1 MVAEHHK
8 IEKGTSMTEEPKTP
22 EKSED
27 QEPSGGGNGSEPPA
41 ESTEAGTDAEKPPIA
56 INAQY
61 VKDLSFEAPATPGV
75 FRQMQSQSPNISVNV
90 DVEAKTLDP
99 SVYEVTLNITATCK
113 FADTAAFLV
122 ELSYGGVF
130 SLNVDD
136 QYIRPVL
143 LIECPRL
150 LFPFARQIIAN
161 TTSNGGFLPL
171 MLAPVD
177 FAGLY
182 QREVQQ
188 RSAQAAAE
196 SKESSAE
203 PN

>member
-1 MVAEHHK
+1 
-8 IEKGTSMTEEPKTP
+8 MTEEPKAT
-22 EKSED
+22 ESKKSD
-27 QEPSGGGNGSEPPA
+27 DKEPSSGGNGGEPVTTSP
-41 ESTEAGTDAEKPPIA
+41 EAGAEAATPPIT

-61 VKDLSFEAPATPGV
+61 VKDLSFEAPSTPGV
-75 FRQMQSQSPNISVNV
+75 FRQMQSQSPNITVNV

-99 SVYEVTLNITATCK
+99 SVYEVTLNITANCK
-113 FADTAAFLV
+113 FAETTAFLV

-161 TTSNGGFLPL
+161 TTSNGGFMPL

-182 QREVQQ
+182 QKEVQQ

-196 SKESSAE
+196 SQESSAD
-203 PN
+203 PS

>member
-1 MVAEHHK
+1 
-8 IEKGTSMTEEPKTP
+8 MTEESKTP

-27 QEPSGGGNGSEPPA
+27 RKPSGSGNGSEQPA
-41 ESTEAGTDAEKPPIA
+41 ASPETEAEAAAPPIS

-61 VKDLSFEAPATPGV
+61 VKDLSFEAPSTPGV
-75 FRQMQSQSPNISVNV
+75 FRQMQNQSPNISVNV

-99 SVYEVTLNITATCK
+99 SVFEVTINITANCK
-113 FADTAAFLV
+113 FEDTTAFLV

-130 SLNVDD
+130 TLNVDA
-136 QYIRPVL
+136 QYVRPVL

-150 LFPFARQIIAN
+150 LFPFARQIVAN

-182 QREVQQ
+182 QKEVQQ

-196 SKESSAE
+196 SQESSAE

>member
-1 MVAEHHK
+1 
-8 IEKGTSMTEEPKTP
+8 MTEEPKTP

-27 QEPSGGGNGSEPPA
+27 QEPSGGGNGSEQPA
-41 ESTEAGTDAEKPPIA
+41 ASTEAETDAAKPPIA

-75 FRQMQSQSPNISVNV
+75 FRQMQSQSPNIAVNV
-90 DVEAKTLDP
+90 DVEAKTLEP
-99 SVYEVTLNITATCK
+99 SVFEVTLNITANCK
-113 FADTAAFLV
+113 FEDTTAFLV

-130 SLNVDD
+130 TLSVDA
-136 QYIRPVL
+136 QYVRPVL

-150 LFPFARQIIAN
+150 FFPFARQIIAN

-182 QREVQQ
+182 QKEVQK

-196 SKESSAE
+196 SQESSAE

>member
-1 MVAEHHK
+1 
-8 IEKGTSMTEEPKTP
+8 MTEDPKTP
-22 EKSED
+22 EKSEN
-27 QEPSGGGNGSEPPA
+27 QETPAGGNGSEQPA
-41 ESTEAGTDAEKPPIA
+41 ESEGAGTAEAKPPIT

-61 VKDLSFEAPATPGV
+61 VKDLSFEAPATPGI
-75 FRQMQSQSPNISVNV
+75 FRLMQSQSPDITVNV
-90 DVEAKTLDP
+90 DVEAKP
-99 SVYEVTLNITATCK
+99 LNIDAEAKTQEPSIFEISLKINATCK
-113 FADTAAFLV
+113 FGDTTAFLV

-130 SLNVDD
+130 TLNVDA
-136 QYIRPVL
+136 QFVRPVL

-150 LFPFARQIIAN
+150 LFPFARQIVAN
-161 TTSNGGFLPL
+161 ATSNGGFLPL

-182 QREVQQ
+182 QKEVQQ

-196 SKESSAE
+196 SQESSAT

>member
-1 MVAEHHK
+1 
-8 IEKGTSMTEEPKTP
+8 MTEKPKTP
-22 EKSED
+22 EHKHD
-27 QEPSGGGNGSEPPA
+27 PAPSGGGNGGDAPGASGA
-41 ESTEAGTDAEKPPIA
+41 ATTDEGKPPIS

-75 FRQMQSQSPNISVNV
+75 FRQMQKQSPNISVNV
-90 DVEAKTLDP
+90 DVAATTLEEG
-99 SVYEVTLNITATCK
+99 VYEVTLDINATCK
-113 FADTAAFLV
+113 FADTTAFLV

-130 SLNVDD
+130 TLNVDA
-136 QYIRPVL
+136 QYIRPIL

-182 QREVQQ
+182 QKEVQQ
-188 RSAQAAAE
+188 RAAQAGADSQE
-196 SKESSAE
+196 PSSE
-203 PN
+203 TN

>member
-1 MVAEHHK
+1 
-8 IEKGTSMTEEPKTP
+8 MTEEPKTP

-41 ESTEAGTDAEKPPIA
+41 ESTEAGTDAAKPPIA

-75 FRQMQSQSPNISVNV
+75 FRQMQNQSPNISVNV

-99 SVYEVTLNITATCK
+99 SVYEVTLNITANCK
-113 FADTAAFLV
+113 FADTTAFLV

-171 MLAPVD
+171 MLAPVRRL
-177 FAGLY
+177 G
-182 QREVQQ
+182 
-188 RSAQAAAE
+188 AQARAKRAKPRRIAE
-196 SKESSAE
+196 SAVVSA
-203 PN
+203 PMGAPSARQSARCAPA

>member
-1 MVAEHHK
+1 
-8 IEKGTSMTEEPKTP
+8 
-22 EKSED
+22 
-27 QEPSGGGNGSEPPA
+27 
-41 ESTEAGTDAEKPPIA
+41 
-56 INAQY
+56 
-61 VKDLSFEAPATPGV
+61 
-75 FRQMQSQSPNISVNV
+75 
-90 DVEAKTLDP
+90 
-99 SVYEVTLNITATCK
+99 
-113 FADTAAFLV
+113 V

-150 LFPFARQIIAN
+150 LFPFARQIISN
-161 TTSNGGFLPL
+161 TTSNGGFMPL

-182 QREVQQ
+182 QKEVQQ

-196 SKESSAE
+196 SQESSAV
-203 PN
+203 PS